1 LAPQHNIIHDKSP
14 HRKGASYETKAYKRS
29 VYPINVH
36 GSDEEDEK
44 RERERDYSVF
54 RIISRWSDEM
64 EIMRERI

>member
-1 LAPQHNIIHDKSP
+1 MTRVHLAREQ
-14 HRKGASYETKAYKRS
+14 ATKQRHTNDQFTA
-29 VYPINVH
+29 INVH